1 MTNLHI
7 GLLRM
12 ESSVWMNAMLES

>member
-1 MTNLHI
+1 
-7 GLLRM
+7 M